1 MKVRTKTVKVK
12 VGDTNDVSALFN
24 QMIGVGNMEITYPK
38 YLNVRNTCAS
48 MLKVFAM
55 LADSPFFKLNPG
67 LSKQRDEINQF
78 CSISA
83 VAMKEVFSTEYADIS
98 TLSVDEQQRFNDE
111 VFMKMRKSG
120 VVKSMMSIYGKLTQY
135 RKHYSKLDALSYKFI
150 IQMAGVEWKPFPFT
164 SLDLKQLFSMPNI
177 SENTIYFFMTVLY
190 KTHSIGERLSQL
202 LSSPDIDIDKFVDVI
217 MSNIE
222 EIQKRPELHRCSKA
236 FKKIKE
242 SVQLLKDRFSNYY
255 KDFLDTENS
264 NIMMEHF
271 ILDVSKEANGDPQLI
286 MQFRTIINYYRKQ
299 VQNTNMNPNVKAMID
314 KFAEQFGGSTEPQNE
329 VKIKEVLSESSGE
342 DDDATPDVTPC
353 AMP

>member
-1 MKVRTKTVKVK
+1 MKVRAKTVKVK

-38 YLNVRNTCAS
+38 YLNIRNTCAS

-67 LSKQRDEINQF
+67 LATQRDEINQF
-78 CSISA
+78 CATSA
-83 VAMKEVFSTEYADIS
+83 LAMKKVFSTEYADIS
-98 TLSVDEQQRFNDE
+98 SLSNDEQQAFNDT
-111 VFMKMRKSG
+111 FMKMRKSA
-120 VVKSMMSIYGKLTQY
+120 VVKSMMSIYSKLTQY
-135 RKHYSKLDALSYKFI
+135 KKHYSKLDALSYKFI

-190 KTHSIGERLSQL
+190 KTHAIGEQLFQL

-314 KFAEQFGGSTEPQNE
+314 KFAEQFGGSTEPQSE